1 MKDKISGM
9 GEASNVAHLMMQTH
23 HDIVLDSLARNA
35 SLQQHEMAQFAEFAE
50 FADISKELV
59 WFLSFM
65 RSLKCMQIVYHIFT
79 QLY

>member
-35 SLQQHEMAQFAEFAE
+35 SLQQHEMAQFAEFA
-50 FADISKELV
+50 DISKELV